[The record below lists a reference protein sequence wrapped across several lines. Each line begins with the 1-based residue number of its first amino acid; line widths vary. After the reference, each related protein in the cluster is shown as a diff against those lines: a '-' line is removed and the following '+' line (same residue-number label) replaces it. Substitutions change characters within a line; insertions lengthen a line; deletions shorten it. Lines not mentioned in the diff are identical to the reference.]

1 MRPSFVPVAC
11 VAITSPRPEGACGR
25 GCGGVAET
33 GIHPIGARLSFF
45 TAYEIMMVMLKTL
58 SRSITFAAAV
68 ASGLLL
74 VTPALPAG
82 AAGSTITHSGTPT
95 TSVDGGTVN
104 LTVTSPLYG
113 AGTATR
119 WLQEKIDPSTVHL
132 TSTSQIKAPEGW
144 KVQYSTDGMSFTD
157 VPPSTPEAWGRVE
170 YVRARGSLTSDGV
183 VDGKQAVTTAQ
194 SLPLNAGAPGVL
206 SSTTGDGWDVFFDGE
221 GHVFNETHLS
231 TQFLD
236 CHELSGATCAGSW
249 PMPITALTGLRNN
262 TQTSGWV
269 DEEHHHVWVAG
280 YNASSAGF
288 LCVDISTITSPGLCG
303 GSFASA
309 FIRTGGAV
317 EVSVSSSRPLPMV
330 ESGGLLYLDNSME
343 PGVSAAIGCVDPQ
356 ANDGRGALC
365 PGQPY
370 LLQSGNDPSVRPG
383 YGFFQK
389 FQGKLFLYNIPPVFQ
404 NAPSVLWCFDPATKA
419 NCAGWPAQGRQT
431 SPRLGLTKTMVFP
444 ANKSNMAAICLFN
457 QLNVGGMSCFG
468 IDGSPVSSTTASAF
482 RATVST
488 IYGPAYPGPAVV
500 VGSHVYNVWGTV
512 SSGRDEVICWD
523 VASGQD
529 GARCPGFASGL
540 FASADPY
547 TVTADPQDSQCLWE
561 NGDKGRIIPFRLNGT
576 VGCPAP
582 TTTAN
587 GFFPNLAPSF
597 GCTAGASSWSK
608 LMLSTPSIGPD
619 GAASGTVNV
628 FDSSGQAIAGWQG
641 VSIPANGVIN
651 LSQLP
656 VSLTGPHPKFMVHLN
671 DRNPSVREMAL
682 SLTSLGNSPQL
693 CISPTV
699 SYACPGGYA
708 AVPSLPNVIATI
720 LATDDTAV
728 APGVG
733 VDVTVRPSNPQTCTG
748 AVAGTVLDTNGN
760 PVPGLPV
767 SITGPDGAPVSLNG
781 SDYTTTTKADGTYS
795 FPGLRPGLAYAVTF
809 PDTSVATAVSATVPS
824 GDGAGT
830 TTAADGSVTSNAA
843 GVTAGATTIIDALY
857 TQLIDLTPDAV
868 VVPKNT
874 TTTLHPLN
882 NDEPATGNTL
892 VTSSVKLCGPSEA
905 PPACT
910 QSSVTVT
917 EGTFVA
923 NPDGTV
929 DFTPATDF
937 TGVVTPVTYQA
948 SDTGPTTGSAVI
960 NVTVVGAPTAQ
971 PVTSIDDV
979 NVTQTLTPLSGATV
993 DPAAGWAST
1002 PLLLCG
1008 ASESAGSCTQSSVSV
1023 DGVGVY
1029 TVTPDNEVSF
1039 VPAHNYVGSPT
1050 PVPFDV
1056 VDGIGQ
1062 RASSTLA
1069 VTVRPTIPEVPSSPS
1084 VTAGTTSATVSFD
1097 VPAWD
1102 GGSPVLSYLVEDGAG
1117 KHSCTVTV
1125 SGPGPYSC
1133 TVTGLVP
1140 GKVYGFVI
1148 TATNAVGTGPE
1159 AAVSTRVGVL
1169 ACTPGTYV
1177 EQRLGLL
1184 QSTTDFQRWTT
1195 LGQENG
1201 FVNAIAYRPA
1211 DGFLYGIGTA
1221 ARDLGGPENHLMRV
1235 AGDGSVTD
1243 LGVVE
1248 GLPATRSEA
1257 KLPAGAFDPFTG
1269 HLVVG
1274 GRGHLYSIDVD
1285 THRAT
1290 AIALPDGVSR
1300 IGWDLVIQG
1309 EWLWTVTSTQVVG
1322 INLSTD
1328 ESVSYDLPGGYQS
1341 HGYGSVWPGTDDSSL
1356 FFQSNATGDITKVT
1370 GLGSSPSFSKVG
1382 NLPSAPRNDG
1392 AACPGAPS

>member
-1 MRPSFVPVAC
+1 
-11 VAITSPRPEGACGR
+11 
-25 GCGGVAET
+25 
-33 GIHPIGARLSFF
+33 
-45 TAYEIMMVMLKTL
+45 MLKTL
-58 SRSITFAAAV
+58 SRSVTFVAAV
-68 ASGLLL
+68 ASAMLL
-74 VTPALPAG
+74 VTPAMPAG
-82 AAGSTITHSGTPT
+82 AAGSSLSHSGKPT
-95 TSVDGGTVN
+95 TIADGGTVD
-104 LTVTSPLYG
+104 LTVTSPLYD

-119 WLQEKIDPSTVHL
+119 WLQEKIDPSRVHL
-132 TSTSQIKAPEGW
+132 TSASQIKAPEGW
-144 KVQYSTDGMSFTD
+144 RIQYSTDGTSFTD
-157 VPPSTPEAWGRVE
+157 VPPSTPEAWSRVE
-170 YVRARGSLTSDGV
+170 YVRAKGSLTSGGI
-183 VDGKQAVTTAQ
+183 VDGKQAVTTSQ
-194 SLPLNAGAPGVL
+194 SVPLDVGAPGVL

-221 GHVFNETHLS
+221 GHVFNETHLV
-231 TQFLD
+231 TQMLD
-236 CHELSGATCAGSW
+236 CHERSGATCAGGW
-249 PMPITALTGLRNN
+249 PMPITALTGLGNN
-262 TQTSGWV
+262 ETTSGWV
-269 DEEHHHVWVAG
+269 DEKDHHVWVAG
-280 YNASSAGF
+280 FNASNAGF
-288 LCVDISTITSPGLCG
+288 LCIDISTFSAPVLCG
-303 GSFASA
+303 GSVDSA
-309 FIRTGGAV
+309 FIRTGPATNQQYGAL
-317 EVSVSSSRPLPMV
+317 RPLPMV
-330 ESGGLLYLDNSME
+330 ESGGLLYLDNSSD
-343 PGVSAAIGCVDPQ
+343 PDASAAIGCVDPR
-356 ANDGRGALC
+356 ANKGSGALC
-365 PGQPY
+365 PGQPFM
-370 LLQSGNDPSVRPG
+370 LQNGRNPLFDHVKASQ
-383 YGFFQK
+383 FLK
-389 FQGKLFLYNIPPVFQ
+389 FQGKILLYNAPNPFV
-404 NAPSVLWCFDPATKA
+404 APSAVLWCFDPATKA
-419 NCAGWPAQGRQT
+419 ICAGWPAQGQQMNYAYDL
-431 SPRLGLTKTMVFP
+431 PVAFP
-444 ANKSNMAAICLFN
+444 AGGNNAAAICMFGPAAS
-457 QLNVGGMSCFG
+457 VACFG
-468 IDGSPVSSTTASAF
+468 RNGTPVSSATATAF
-482 RATVST
+482 RRTFGDSFFVHF
-488 IYGPAYPGPAVV
+488 PGPTTI
-500 VGSHVYNVWGTV
+500 VGTKLYTPWGRP
-512 SSGRDEVICWD
+512 SVICWD
-523 VASGQD
+523 VASGQN
-529 GARCPGFASGL
+529 GERCPGFESGL
-540 FASADPY
+540 FASAIPY
-547 TVTADPQDSQCLWE
+547 TITPDPQNPQCLWE
-561 NGDKGRIIPFRLNGT
+561 NGDAGQIIPFRLDGT

-582 TTTAN
+582 TTTSN
-587 GFFPNLAPSF
+587 GFFPDLAPSL
-597 GCTAGASSWSK
+597 GCNAGASSWSK
-608 LMLSTPSIGPD
+608 LTLSTPSIGPD
-619 GAASGTVNV
+619 GAASGTVDV
-628 FDSSGQAIAGWQG
+628 FGTSGQAIAGWQG
-641 VSIPANGVIN
+641 VSIPANGVMN
-651 LSQLP
+651 LAQLP
-656 VSLTGPHPKFMVHLN
+656 VALTGPRPKFLVHLN
-671 DRNPSVREMAL
+671 DRNPSVRQMTL
-682 SLTSLGNSPQL
+682 SLTSLGDSPQL

-699 SYACPGGYA
+699 SYACPSGYA
-708 AVPSLPNVIATI
+708 AVPTLPNVIATI

-748 AVAGTVLDTNGN
+748 AVAGTVLDTSGS

-767 SITGPDGAPVSLNG
+767 SITGSDGTPVQLNG

-795 FPGLRPGLAYAVTF
+795 FPGLRPDLAYAVIF

-830 TTAADGSVTSNAA
+830 TTAADGAVTSNAA

-857 TQLIDLTPDAV
+857 TQLIDLTPDAE

-874 TTTLHPLN
+874 STTLHPLA

-892 VTSSVKLCGPSEA
+892 VASSVKLCGPTEV
-905 PPACT
+905 PPACI
-910 QSSVTVT
+910 QSSVTVM

-929 DFTPATDF
+929 DFTPATDY

-979 NVTQTLTPLSGATV
+979 NVAQTLSPLSGATV

-1008 ASESAGSCTQSSVSV
+1008 ASESAGSCTQSSVSA

-1039 VPAHNYVGSPT
+1039 VPVHNYVGSPT
-1050 PVPFDV
+1050 PVTFDV
-1056 VDGIGQ
+1056 VDAIGQ

-1084 VTAGTTSATVSFD
+1084 ITAGTTSATVSFD

-1102 GGSPVLSYLVEDGAG
+1102 GGSPVLSYLVEDGPG

-1133 TVTGLVP
+1133 TVTGLAP

-1177 EQRLGLL
+1177 EQRFGLL
-1184 QSTTDFQRWTT
+1184 QSTTDFSSWTT

-1201 FVNAIAYRPA
+1201 FVNAISYRPA

-1221 ARDLGGPENHLMRV
+1221 SRDLTGPENHLMRV

-1248 GLPATRSEA
+1248 GLPAIRSEA
-1257 KLPAGAFDPFTG
+1257 KFPAGAFDPFTG

-1300 IGWDLVIQG
+1300 IGWDLVIEG

-1328 ESVSYDLPGGYQS
+1328 ESVSYDLPGDYQS

-1370 GLGSSPSFSKVG
+1370 GLGSTPSFSKVG
-1382 NLPSAPRNDG
+1382 SLPSAPRNDG
-1392 AACPGAPS
+1392 AACPGALG

>member
-1 MRPSFVPVAC
+1 MIRTLRRP
-11 VAITSPRPEGACGR
+11 
-25 GCGGVAET
+25 
-33 GIHPIGARLSFF
+33 ARL
-45 TAYEIMMVMLKTL
+45 I
-58 SRSITFAAAV
+58 AAL
-68 ASGLLL
+68 ASALLL
-74 VTPALPAG
+74 TTPAMSAG
-82 AAGSTITHSGTPT
+82 AAGTTLGHTATPSTV
-95 TSVDGGTVN
+95 VDGGTVN

-119 WLQEKIDPSTVHL
+119 WLQEKIDPSRVHL
-132 TSTSQIKAPEGW
+132 TSPSQIKAPEGW
-144 KVQYSTDGMSFTD
+144 KVQYSTDGVSYTD
-157 VPPSTPEAWGRVE
+157 IPPSTPEGWGLVQ
-170 YVRARGSLTSDGV
+170 YVRARGSLTSGGIV
-183 VDGKQAVTTAQ
+183 NGKQAVTTTKTVQ
-194 SLPLNAGAPGVL
+194 AP
-206 SSTTGDGWDVFFDGE
+206 SSITNFEMKSGGDGWDAAFAPWGQVFNWNHHGIYDDEASLECHQIGSGAYCPTPTAWDWRTSASTPNKADIWFNPATNKIWGFGE
-221 GHVFNETHLS
+221 GKWPEQTIFAHCVAVTPTSMSVTNECGRVRL
-231 TQFLD
+231 L
-236 CHELSGATCAGSW
+236 
-249 PMPITALTGLRNN
+249 
-262 TQTSGWV
+262 
-269 DEEHHHVWVAG
+269 
-280 YNASSAGF
+280 SSAPGDFLSREVGF
-288 LCVDISTITSPGLCG
+288 AEVG
-303 GSFASA
+303 GKIFTMTAQGQLVCFDTNA
-309 FIRTGGAV
+309 ANGVGA
-317 EVSVSSSRPLPMV
+317 P
-330 ESGGLLYLDNSME
+330 
-343 PGVSAAIGCVDPQ
+343 
-356 ANDGRGALC
+356 C

-370 LLQSGNDPSVRPG
+370 LSAGPVRNRSSLVRIG
-383 YGFFQK
+383 SEIVGVNGTGAF
-389 FQGKLFLYNIPPVFQ
+389 
-404 NAPSVLWCFDPATKA
+404 CFDPKTSAPCSWWSTVTPLAWHIEFPSWERSNNTPVFGWQQPDASGAIDIACFMVPGNNTGVTLPNQTHCFRKTGQEVTLTSASTFAGLVDEGTYGNLMYLNSPQVIGTKLFMALSAWGKVVYAKQPSTILCFDMATSSRCSQPWVGPGPLAA
-419 NCAGWPAQGRQT
+419 NDGSGSAWSYTVKQNPYQPDCLYVVSDSRAITEISATTGTIGCPKTQESTFTFTGLN
-431 SPRLGLTKTMVFP
+431 SRLG
-444 ANKSNMAAICLFN
+444 
-457 QLNVGGMSCFG
+457 
-468 IDGSPVSSTTASAF
+468 
-482 RATVST
+482 
-488 IYGPAYPGPAVV
+488 
-500 VGSHVYNVWGTV
+500 
-512 SSGRDEVICWD
+512 
-523 VASGQD
+523 
-529 GARCPGFASGL
+529 
-540 FASADPY
+540 
-547 TVTADPQDSQCLWE
+547 
-561 NGDKGRIIPFRLNGT
+561 
-576 VGCPAP
+576 
-582 TTTAN
+582 
-587 GFFPNLAPSF
+587 
-597 GCTAGASSWSK
+597 CTSGASSWSSFA
-608 LMLSTPSIGPD
+608 LSTPAIETGGAVKSASI
-619 GAASGTVNV
+619 SVLN
-628 FDSSGQAIAGWQG
+628 SSGARIPGWQN
-641 VSIPANGVIN
+641 VQVPNNGIVG

-656 VSLTGPHPKFMVHLN
+656 TSLTGE
-671 DRNPSVREMAL
+671 NPTFEVNLIGGATSATA

-699 SYACPGGYA
+699 SYVCPGGYD
-708 AVPSLPNVIATI
+708 AVSTLPNSIAVI

-733 VDVTVRPSNPQTCTG
+733 VDITVRQPQLLACTG
-748 AVAGTVLDTNGN
+748 IVAGTVLDTSGN

-767 SITGPDGAPVSLNG
+767 SITDRVGFPIGFNG
-781 SDYTTTTKADGTYS
+781 GLYTTTTKADGTYS
-795 FPGLRPGLAYAVTF
+795 FPGLRPNLAYAVRF
-809 PDTSVATAVSATVPS
+809 PDTAVATAVSATVPS

-830 TTAADGSVTSNAA
+830 TTASGGSVASNAA
-843 GVTAGATTIIDALY
+843 GVLAGATTIINALY
-857 TQLIDLTPDAV
+857 TQLIDLTPDAE

-874 TTTLHPLN
+874 TTTLHPLA

-917 EGTFVA
+917 EGTFVV
-923 NPDGTV
+923 NPNGSV
-929 DFTPATDF
+929 NFTPTTDF

-1008 ASESAGSCTQSSVSV
+1008 ALESTGSCTQSSVSV

-1029 TVTPDNEVSF
+1029 TVTQDNEVSF
-1039 VPAHNYVGSPT
+1039 VPAHNYVGSPA
-1050 PVPFDV
+1050 PISFDV

-1062 RASSTLA
+1062 RASSTIS

-1102 GGSPVLSYLVEDGAG
+1102 GGSPVLSYLVEDGVG

-1133 TVTGLVP
+1133 TVTGLNP
-1140 GKVYGFVI
+1140 GKIYAFVI

-1159 AAVSTRVGVL
+1159 AVVAIRVGVL
-1169 ACTPGTYV
+1169 ACTPGTFV

-1184 QSTTDFQRWTT
+1184 QSTTDFSSWTT

-1221 ARDLGGPENHLMRV
+1221 ARDLTGPENHLMRI

-1257 KLPAGAFDPFTG
+1257 KFPAGAFDPYSG

-1290 AIALPDGVSR
+1290 QIPLPDGVSR

-1322 INLSTD
+1322 INLSSD
-1328 ESVSYDLPGGYQS
+1328 ESVSYDLPAGYVS
-1341 HGYGSVWPGTDDSSL
+1341 HGYGSVWSGSDDSSI
-1356 FFQSNATGDITKVT
+1356 FFQSNATGDITRVT
-1370 GLGSSPSFSKVG
+1370 GLGSTPSFSKVG

-1392 AACPGAPS
+1392 ASCPGALT

>member
-1 MRPSFVPVAC
+1 MS
-11 VAITSPRPEGACGR
+11 
-25 GCGGVAET
+25 
-33 GIHPIGARLSFF
+33 
-45 TAYEIMMVMLKTL
+45 VMLKTL
-58 SRSITFAAAV
+58 SRSVTFAAAV
-68 ASGLLL
+68 ASALLL
-74 VTPALPAG
+74 VTPAMPAG
-82 AAGSTITHSGTPT
+82 AAGSSLSHSGKPT
-95 TSVDGGTVN
+95 TVADGGTVD
-104 LTVTSPLYG
+104 LTVTAPLYG

-119 WLQEKIDPSTVHL
+119 WLQEKIDPSRVHL
-132 TSTSQIKAPEGW
+132 TSASQIKAPEGW
-144 KVQYSTDGMSFTD
+144 KVQYSTDGTSFTD
-157 VPPSTPEAWGRVE
+157 VAPSTPEAWGHVE
-170 YVRARGSLTSDGV
+170 YVRARGSLTSGGIV
-183 VDGKQAVTTAQ
+183 GGKQAVTTTQAVEAA
-194 SLPLNAGAPGVL
+194 SGPGAFPG
-206 SSTTGDGWDVFFDGE
+206 SPSGDGFDAVFDQS
-221 GHVFNETHLS
+221 GHVFNLNHHARPARIECRMVAT
-231 TQFLD
+231 
-236 CHELSGATCAGSW
+236 GANCPGQW
-249 PMPITALTGLRNN
+249 P
-262 TQTSGWV
+262 
-269 DEEHHHVWVAG
+269 WVA
-280 YNASSAGF
+280 NTNDVASNNFSYLNLDLERHHLWFSMAQWRWSAWNGGGIGMVC
-288 LCVDISTITSPGLCG
+288 LDLSAVEAPGLCG
-303 GSFASA
+303 GSWSAASVRLTDYPPNNEINSPIA
-309 FIRTGGAV
+309 SVRVGTKVYSYSLRWNQLLCMDMAANGGAGAPCPNEPYAV
-317 EVSVSSSRPLPMV
+317 TNTDWNPKGDRDFRLWPWVKLMRFGSEVVFANGA
-330 ESGGLLYLDNSME
+330 GG
-343 PGVSAAIGCVDPQ
+343 
-356 ANDGRGALC
+356 
-365 PGQPY
+365 
-370 LLQSGNDPSVRPG
+370 
-383 YGFFQK
+383 F
-389 FQGKLFLYNIPPVFQ
+389 
-404 NAPSVLWCFDPATKA
+404 CFDARTDA
-419 NCAGWPAQGRQT
+419 ACAGWANPVPMSWVDGASAPTRPLHPYPQFGANGAQDAVCFYTWDQADSTRHIARCLGASGASVPADPNYVSWMVSLGTHT
-431 SPRLGLTKTMVFP
+431 SEPPAVTAGKIYYASNLLPSLSCFDTKTRTP
-444 ANKSNMAAICLFN
+444 CSGWDSAAAASGDVYTVNVNPFDPSCLF
-457 QLNVGGMSCFG
+457 VVTDRSG
-468 IDGSPVSSTTASAF
+468 IKMVDADT
-482 RATVST
+482 
-488 IYGPAYPGPAVV
+488 
-500 VGSHVYNVWGTV
+500 
-512 SSGRDEVICWD
+512 
-523 VASGQD
+523 
-529 GARCPGFASGL
+529 GALGCTKALPTS
-540 FASADPY
+540 
-547 TVTADPQDSQCLWE
+547 VTLD
-561 NGDKGRIIPFRLNGT
+561 
-576 VGCPAP
+576 
-582 TTTAN
+582 
-587 GFFPNLAPSF
+587 NLAPSL
-597 GCTAGASSWSK
+597 GCSTGASSWSRLK
-608 LMLSTPSIGPD
+608 VEEPTL
-619 GAASGTVNV
+619 GAGAGVASATLDVTS
-628 FDSSGQAIAGWQG
+628 SSGSPVPGWQG
-641 VSIPANGVIN
+641 VAIPTTGIVN
-651 LSQLP
+651 LAQLP
-656 VSLTGPHPKFMVHLN
+656 VAMTGAKPSFTVHLN
-671 DRNPSVREMAL
+671 GMAPTTSKL
-682 SLTSLGNSPQL
+682 TATLTSLGNSPQL

-708 AVPSLPNVIATI
+708 AIPTLPNVIATI

-748 AVAGTVLDTNGN
+748 AVAGTVLDTSGN

-767 SITGPDGAPVSLNG
+767 SITGPYGTPVQLNG

-795 FPGLRPGLAYAVTF
+795 FPGLRPDVAYTVTF

-857 TQLIDLTPDAV
+857 TQLIDLTPDAE

-874 TTTLHPLN
+874 TTTLHPLA

-892 VTSSVKLCGPSEA
+892 VASSVKLCGLSEA

-1050 PVPFDV
+1050 PVTFDV
-1056 VDGIGQ
+1056 VDTIGQ

-1084 VTAGTTSATVSFD
+1084 VTAGTTSATLSFD

-1102 GGSPVLSYLVEDGAG
+1102 GGSPVLSYLVEDGPG

-1184 QSTTDFQRWTT
+1184 QSTTDFTTWTT

-1221 ARDLGGPENHLMRV
+1221 DRDLSGPENHLMRV

-1257 KLPAGAFDPFTG
+1257 KFPAGAFDPFTG

-1300 IGWDLVIQG
+1300 IGWDLVIEG

-1328 ESVSYDLPGGYQS
+1328 ESVSYDLPGDYQS